1 MQPKSGYKTITPIQI
16 CNALS
21 LFDDK
26 KLSLK
31 ALQIYFACF
40 SLVAIREAASRSKT
54 RLKKKSGV
62 VPSYRLKELAKA
74 TSLPLRA
81 IKQEIASLQRH
92 GLLNFSES
100 EIIITKVILPGSEE
114 LLLNLSGKRSPKRPI
129 PIPRSI
135 LRFIS
140 RSKKISLT
148 KTLLAYILRG
158 LTISRTGEITGQGS
172 VKCSWISEVLALSLR
187 AVKGAR
193 KELIELG
200 IINPDTGSNQWKLNK
215 TGAYFTVNLG
225 WVEKNQEPQVINSA
239 LATGSLSVP
248 SLAGPV
254 DNLNTAV
261 SEFAP
266 PMAQK
271 CILFAPPCKDKKTPY
286 GSKHQKAL
294 GTAQRPTGFYKT
306 KKGREEKPK
315 IYDVKPDD
323 LGNFGRVEELYFQA
337 IRRGLIE
344 PTEAGAIN
352 FLASAVRARTV
363 LGDSPRIFMGL
374 VRGKLWKNITQADE
388 DRALLALKSY
398 RAEDPDRF
406 HYRQESKW
414 QKAA

>member
-1 MQPKSGYKTITPIQI
+1 MQPKSGYKIIIPIQI

-21 LFDDK
+21 LLEDK
-26 KLSLK
+26 KLSIK

-54 RLKKKSGV
+54 QKHKRGGV

-74 TSLPLRA
+74 TSLPLRV
-81 IKQEIASLQRH
+81 IKKELSNLKAHSLLH
-92 GLLNFSES
+92 FSES
-100 EIIITKVILPGSEE
+100 EITITKEILPGSED
-114 LLLNLSGKRSPKRPI
+114 LLLCLSGKRSPKRPI
-129 PIPRSI
+129 PVPRSI

-158 LTISRTGEITGQGS
+158 LTISRINEITGQGS

-187 AVKGAR
+187 AVKSAR

-200 IINPDTGSNQWKLNK
+200 IITPDTGSNQWKLNK
-215 TGAYFTVNLG
+215 TGAYFTVNLS
-225 WVEKNQEPQVINSA
+225 WVEKKQAPQVINSA

-248 SLAGPV
+248 SLASPV
-254 DNLNTAV
+254 DNLNTEV

-271 CILFAPPCKDKKTPY
+271 CILFAPPYKDKKTPY
-286 GSKHQKAL
+286 GSKYQKAF
-294 GTAQRPTGFYKT
+294 GRAQIPTGFCTT
-306 KKGREEKPK
+306 KKDPEKPK
-315 IYDVKPDD
+315 IYDVKRED
-323 LGNFGRVEELYFQA
+323 LGNFSRVEELYFQA

-352 FLASAVRARTV
+352 FLAAAVRAKSV
-363 LGDSPRIFMGL
+363 LGDAPRIFMGL
-374 VRGKLWKNITQADE
+374 VRGRLWKNITQADE
-388 DRALLALKSY
+388 DRALTALKRY

-406 HYRQESKW
+406 RYQPENKLRY
-414 QKAA
+414 AA